1 MTDKI
6 KASAI
11 ISIIGTLITVGTVV
25 FGGGTLYQRV
35 SANETRLVH
44 IEAEGSASFN
54 EHRALDDERERALA
68 ARVAR
73 LETAIENIS
82 ELRADI
88 REIKTELK
96 NRGAMK

>member
-25 FGGGTLYQRV
+25 FGGGALYQQV
-35 SANETRLVH
+35 SANEMRLTH
-44 IEAEGSASFN
+44 IESRGSVSFN
-54 EHRALDDERERALA
+54 KHEALDDERERALA
-68 ARVAR
+68 SRVSR
-73 LETAIENIS
+73 LEAAIENLS